1 MKRGVLAVALAVTC
15 ATFAAK
21 VASVTVKSADGAVD
35 GVGDVAARC
44 QMRVGDEY
52 DPAQC
57 ARDVRALR
65 DAGEFDDIVVKA
77 EQGAKGIDITYVVTH
92 KMRFQGP
99 LGVKGCEYWN
109 EGKIAKF
116 ADLKDGYAYGEAE
129 IAAAAGRIRREYQ
142 KKFFP
147 DVKVTPV
154 IEPVAGVSGA
164 VRITMEIEEGPRVK
178 IDAFE
183 FEGNASFP
191 AADLRAAFSQYPWWN
206 PMGWFS
212 DVPTSAQDFAEAR
225 DKVAAFYR
233 DHGYLDVAV
242 SLPEPGRNAE
252 GENVR
257 VFQVVEGPCY
267 KVGKISVTG
276 VKAYPADVV
285 AGAVKRIKE
294 GDVAGAAA
302 LDEAAHEVEVFC
314 GSGRAA
320 LADTQVSVRRIP
332 AADDPARLDLVFVV
346 KEGVPVTINRVL
358 IRGNDYTKDKVIRR
372 EIALSP
378 GDPMLADKAE
388 RSKRRLENLRYFERV
403 RYYLEKVDDD
413 LGRANRPGE
422 PANTSAD
429 PGRANR
435 PGEPERRD
443 LVYELAEKNTG
454 NFLIGVGAGSES
466 SVFGQIEL
474 SEANFDLFSPWR
486 FRGAGQKGRLCVQA
500 GPRVQTYE
508 AAVTEPWFLD
518 RQLEL
523 TVEAYRRQRWF
534 DDYDVIRNGVS
545 ATLSY
550 PVKFWP
556 TWEAFGRLGMSLAVE
571 YIQYDDVEA
580 DLYWDEAVG
589 ASRPMLKDEEA
600 RHGDK
605 IEVPLELFW
614 RLDTR
619 DRFIFPTKGHVVKL
633 YGDIVGGDNEY
644 WRVGFNAR
652 KYFPVWKKY
661 GHVFQIGLRGETLD
675 SFDNDELPL
684 YDRLF
689 LGGSKSIRGVDFR
702 EIAPRVYAYKNKKGY
717 YTAWGG
723 QTSWCMNMEYS
734 IPVVKMLRVAAFSDL
749 GSVGADDFD
758 FDTDWFCWS
767 VGLGLRLDLEQF
779 PIRLDFATPVVD
791 PDETVDEKVF
801 TFSIGYDF

>member
-1 MKRGVLAVALAVTC
+1 MKRLVLAMALAAAC
-15 ATFAAK
+15 AVSAAK
-21 VASVTVKSADGAVD
+21 VASVSVKTADGKD
-35 GVGDVAARC
+35 DTVGDAAARC
-44 QMRVGDEY
+44 QVRVGDEY

-65 DAGEFDDIVVKA
+65 DAGDFDDIVVKA
-77 EQGAKGIDITYVVTH
+77 EQGVKGIDITYVVTR

-99 LGVKGCEYWN
+99 LVVKGNDYWGA
-109 EGKIAKF
+109 GKIAKF
-116 ADLKDGYAYGEAE
+116 AELKDGYAYGEAE

-142 KKFFP
+142 KKFFS
-147 DVKVTPV
+147 DVKVKPV
-154 IEPVAGVSGA
+154 VEPVEGIAGA
-164 VRITMEIEEGPRVK
+164 VKITMEIEEGARVEIK
-178 IDAFE
+178 DFEFDGNEAFE
-183 FEGNASFP
+183 AD
-191 AADLRAAFSQYPWWN
+191 DLRASFDQYPWWN
-206 PMGWFS
+206 PLGWFS
-212 DVPTSAQDFAEAR
+212 DVPATPQDLAEAR
-225 DKVAAFYR
+225 DKVIAFYR
-233 DHGYLDVAV
+233 DRGYLDVDV
-242 SLPEPGRNAE
+242 SFPEVQKNADDE
-252 GENVR
+252 SVR
-257 VFQVVEGPCY
+257 VFQVREGPRY

-276 VKAYPADVV
+276 TKAYPADVV

-294 GDVAGAAA
+294 GDVAGATA
-302 LDEAAHEVEVFC
+302 LDEAAHEIEVFC

-320 LADTQVSVRRIP
+320 LADTQVTVRRIP
-332 AADDPARLDLVFVV
+332 VKDDPELLDLVFAV
-346 KEGVPVTINRVL
+346 KEGVPVTVNRVL

-388 RSKRRLENLRYFERV
+388 RSKRRLENLRYFDRV
-403 RYYLEKVDDD
+403 RYYLEKVE
-413 LGRANRPGE
+413 GGE
-422 PANTSAD
+422 AKD
-429 PGRANR
+429 GQ
-435 PGEPERRD
+435 PERRD
-443 LVYELAEKNTG
+443 LVYELSEKNTG
-454 NFLIGVGAGSES
+454 NFLIGLGAGTES

-486 FRGAGQKGRLCVQA
+486 FRGAGQKGRICVQA

-508 AAVTEPWFLD
+508 ASVTEPWFLD

-523 TVEAYRRQRWF
+523 TVEGYRRQRWF
-534 DDYDVIRNGVS
+534 DDYDVIRNGLA

-556 TWEAFGRLGMSLAVE
+556 TWEAFGRLGVALAVE
-571 YIQYDDVEA
+571 YIEYDDVED
-580 DLYWDEAVG
+580 DLYWDDRRED
-589 ASRPMLKDEEA
+589 RFPLLREEED

-605 IEVPLELFW
+605 IEIPLEIFW

-619 DRFIFPTKGHVVKL
+619 DRFIFPTRGHVVKL
-633 YGDIVGGDNEY
+633 YGDVVGGDNEY
-644 WRVGFNAR
+644 WRVGFNLR
-652 KYFPVWKKY
+652 KYIPVWKKF
-661 GHVFQIGLRGETLD
+661 GHIFQIGLRGETLD
-675 SFDNDELPL
+675 SFGSDDLPL

-702 EIAPRVYAYKNKKGY
+702 EIAPRIYAYEGKKGY

-758 FDTDWFCWS
+758 FDMDWFCWS
-767 VGLGLRLDLEQF
+767 VGVGLRLDLEQF

-791 PDETVDEKVF
+791 PDEGVDEKVF
-801 TFSIGYDF
+801 SFSVGYDF